1 MMRSDRT
8 IWRWTAPMAALLL
21 AAGCGGGG
29 DAGGEAGG
37 GEEAGAAPM
46 EHPVDAATAGAIRG
60 TITFTGSVPAPEPI
74 DMSEEEVCAEKH
86 AEAPMRHAAIVG
98 AEGGLANV
106 FVYVKSGLAEM
117 QFPQDEPEVLDQEGC
132 IYLPHVLA
140 LHTGQELAVR
150 NSDDVL
156 HNVNATP
163 ETNRGFNRGQ
173 PTSGMEFTHSFPLAE
188 VMIPVRC
195 DVHGWMQAFIG
206 VTDHPYHTVS
216 DGNGVF
222 NLDRL
227 PPGEYE
233 IEAWHETYGTATQMV
248 TVPESG
254 EVEVSFEFTEE
265 MAGSPVPLGPAL
277 IIDHEAGTLR
287 RAVEATEELPQ

>member
-1 MMRSDRT
+1 MRSDRT

-29 DAGGEAGG
+29 DAGDAGG
-37 GEEAGAAPM
+37 EGEEAAAPM

-60 TITFTGSVPAPEPI
+60 TVTFTGSVPAPEPI
-74 DMSEEEVCAEKH
+74 DMSDEEVCAEKH
-86 AEAPMRHAAIVG
+86 TDPPMRHAAVVSG
-98 AEGGLANV
+98 EGGLADV

-117 QFPQDEPEVLDQEGC
+117 QFPQDEQEVLDQEGC
-132 IYLPHVLA
+132 IYTPHVTA
-140 LHTGQELAVR
+140 LRTGQTLAVR

-195 DVHGWMQAFIG
+195 DVHGWMEAYIG
-206 VTDHPYHTVS
+206 VTDHPYHAVS
-216 DGNGVF
+216 DADGAF
-222 NLDRL
+222 DLDRL

-254 EVEVSFEFTEE
+254 EVEVTFEFTEE
-265 MAGSPVPLGPAL
+265 MAGNPVPMGPAL

-287 RAVEATEELPQ
+287 RATETTEDAPE